1 MTSGEGS
8 SPGQRLLV
16 ETARLAE
23 RLEDEFAVARLGA
36 ARARL
41 TKQAFGIVVVGLSGE
56 GKSSLV
62 NALLGENLLPAGPGA
77 STRHHIA
84 VTSGPIETASVYLVD
99 SDDPM
104 PILPADLAEYAT
116 AEGNPGNMRG
126 VRGVSVQHPCDF
138 LFEGVGV
145 VDTPGSGAAGPP
157 TLALTLAALHTA
169 DAVLF
174 VTSAAAPLSRTE
186 VDLLLEIRDRVDTVV
201 IAATKTDLYPSVDEI
216 VSADR
221 EVLADHPSLRDI
233 PFVAVSAH
241 LAEQARAAMGEGKT
255 QLAEAAMQRSNLI
268 RLREELRPH
277 GSSRR
282 QVKEA
287 NAAREVLV
295 ALAQLEV
302 TIADRLSE
310 ARADPET
317 VQRLEAMQQR
327 LHDLASTS
335 ARWRV
340 DMDYWLR
347 NLTADFDA
355 LAEQRIKALD
365 TRYSTLVRED
375 HDDLIA
381 RLEQDMTESLAAVWL
396 DLTQFL
402 DDWFVETLVAATEEL
417 IDGDDLDI
425 PFGGLEVPA
434 SLSDSIA
441 AAAAQAIEGARTTI
455 GEKTMAAYPGVLAAS
470 LPSSMATLGLGAFGG
485 AVSAALAPVL
495 VGVGVVAGGVMIRVR
510 QRQTSA
516 ASTQRQA
523 LDLVRSTLADVR
535 RTLSRQLAQ
544 ETASLRRELEHEI
557 SERIAIRRRETD
569 RALRETRELAR
580 SDIEARRHRVSE
592 LRDLASERAAL
603 ASRAEALRSGA
614 R

>member
-1 MTSGEGS
+1 MTGGETS
-8 SPGQRLLV
+8 SLLTESAKLAGRLD
-16 ETARLAE
+16 AE
-23 RLEDEFAVARLGA
+23 LTVSRLEA

-41 TKQAFGIVVVGLSGE
+41 TKQTFGIVVVGLTGE

-62 NALLGENLLPAGPGA
+62 NALLGGDLLPAGPGA
-77 STRHHIA
+77 STRHHVA
-84 VTSGPIETASVYLVD
+84 VTGGPTESASVYVVD
-99 SDDPM
+99 SDDPAS
-104 PILPADLAEYAT
+104 ILPADLAEYAT
-116 AEGNPGNMRG
+116 AEGNPANEKG
-126 VRGVSVQHPCDF
+126 VRGVSVQYPCDF
-138 LFEGVGV
+138 LRDGVGII
-145 VDTPGSGAAGPP
+145 DTPGSGAAGPP
-157 TLALTLAALHTA
+157 TLALTLATLHTA

-186 VDLLLEIRDRVDTVV
+186 VELLLEIKDRVDTVV
-201 IAATKTDLYPSVDEI
+201 IAATKTDVYSSVDEI
-216 VSADR
+216 ISANR
-221 EVLADHPSLRDI
+221 KVLAGHPSLSEI

-255 QLAEAAMQRSNLI
+255 QLAEAAMQRSNLLE
-268 RLREELRPH
+268 LREELRPH
-277 GSSRR
+277 GIGRR
-282 QVKEA
+282 RVKEA
-287 NAAREVLV
+287 NAASETLA
-295 ALAQLEV
+295 ALAQLEIR
-302 TIADRLSE
+302 IAERLSE
-310 ARADPET
+310 ARAEPET

-355 LAEQRIKALD
+355 QAEARIKALD
-365 TRYSTLVRED
+365 TRYSAFAREG
-375 HDDLIA
+375 HTDLIS
-381 RLEQDMTESLAAVWL
+381 RIEQDMTESLAALWL
-396 DLTQFL
+396 ELTQFL
-402 DDWFVETLVAATEEL
+402 DDWFIETLVAATEEL

-425 PFGGLEVPA
+425 PFGALEVPA

-441 AAAAQAIEGARTTI
+441 ASAAQAIEGARTTI

-470 LPSSMATLGLGAFGG
+470 LPSSMATLGMGAFGG

-510 QRQTSA
+510 QRQSSA

-580 SDIEARRHRVSE
+580 SDVEARRRRVGE
-592 LRDLASERAAL
+592 LQELDRTRAAL
-603 ASRAEALRSGA
+603 VVRAEALRSGA
-614 R
+614 D